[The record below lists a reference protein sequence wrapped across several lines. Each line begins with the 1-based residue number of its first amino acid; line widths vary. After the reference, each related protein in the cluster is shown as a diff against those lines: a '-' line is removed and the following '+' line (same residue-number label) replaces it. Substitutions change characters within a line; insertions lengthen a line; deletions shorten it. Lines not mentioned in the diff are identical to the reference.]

1 MNITN
6 STFFTSHNAIAV
18 LDIGITTQKICVID
32 PSQPDSPL
40 SYQRIL
46 FSLNKKKDEFETFI
60 KSLLRSYSD
69 FGIRDFILTTS
80 AEPVFDSDQEAVSFI
95 GKIVN
100 KYVNNVSYY
109 SLDNSFLSPDE
120 AEKNPSKVVSAGWKA
135 LAEAAYDFVKE
146 DFLAIEFS
154 TRTFSL
160 APVKEGK
167 YAANSRNNYER
178 MLNDELLFIGTL
190 ETNLVNIENP
200 FIFDGKKIYLPSFP
214 HARTEDLFFIS
225 NDLHT
230 SQTDTNLTLDQIRE
244 NAYRNVSKMFCI
256 SNYKENMDILQK
268 ITDNLIQKILNIIKN
283 AIQQKLKAYGL
294 DKIVLFGIGADLLFD
309 YLSQDEEFA
318 NIKIVKGSDF
328 VSVEFSPAFAIGYL
342 YTKKL

>member
-1 MNITN
+1 MNTTN
-6 STFFTSHNAIAV
+6 SAFFTSKKAIAV

-46 FSLNKKKDEFETFI
+46 FSLYDKRDEFETFI

-69 FGIRDFILTTS
+69 FGIRDFIVTTT
-80 AEPVFDSDQEAVSFI
+80 AEQVFDSDQEAVEFI

-100 KYVNNVSYY
+100 KYVQNVSYY
-109 SLDNSFLSPDE
+109 SLDNSFLSPSE
-120 AEKNPSKVVSAGWKA
+120 AVKNPSKVVSAGWKA
-135 LAEAAYDFVKE
+135 LAEAAFDFVKE

-160 APVKEGK
+160 TPIKEGK
-167 YAANSRNNYER
+167 YASNSKNNYDR

-190 ETNLVNIENP
+190 ETNLANIENP
-200 FIFDGKKIYLPSFP
+200 FVFDDKQFYLPSFP
-214 HARTEDLFFIS
+214 HARTVDLFFIS

-230 SQTDTNLTLDQIRE
+230 SQTDSNLTLDQIKE
-244 NAYRNVSKMFCI
+244 NAYRNVSRMFCI
-256 SNYKENMDILQK
+256 SDYKNNMEFLQK
-268 ITDNLIQKILNIIKN
+268 ITSALIQKILAIIKKS
-283 AIQQKLKAYGL
+283 ILQKLKAYEL

-318 NIKIVKGSDF
+318 NIKIGKGSDF